1 MVTKSR
7 RRATARLC
15 ALLLAWAAGSA
26 AAQTTQGA
34 SAAAPS
40 PDSASSPSLPTSLKP
55 EAPSSLFQVAM
66 GGGDAELFVKGSWEA
81 SLLGTLDLQAQNGAL
96 GLASAQPLLFTQSPE
111 LYMKFLLFKRYF
123 VEARVSDDVTQAL
136 YSAGYQGAEGEL
148 LQEVRLGNYKISFPQ
163 LPFLSF
169 GEGSY
174 RSFGAMA
181 RIDSGDFQGNAMVR
195 YDQADRVT
203 KHFVGTSQVT
213 DTVLAANAFITG
225 KYFATN
231 SVPAGNLVVYV
242 QSVNGT
248 LPGSDGATY
257 RKMDPSEYSYSAL
270 SGLVTLNT
278 AATTRVAI
286 SYDGISAASPVTIG
300 GVSCDLVYYP
310 DYRDAN
316 GNLDPERQVLCRYP
330 TTASPGN
337 SSVFVENTASGLKD
351 SSYATR
357 IDSSGFVEVTHGS
370 TSPQDS
376 TYRQPFTTMPWIYTT
391 DFSSTATAKTNA
403 PIFDHEI
410 VVRSYGTPGYIT
422 VDKDLVPGSV
432 QVLRNGVPYYA
443 FSVDTENGRLILA
456 SPPGLAEN
464 ITVTY
469 LLESAER
476 RSGTILAGLGGIWTP
491 SDEQS
496 MWTALG
502 LQWSVPGSSYAT
514 GGLSNPGTVT
524 LTAGEKK
531 KGGALQHDA
540 ALAATYTQEE
550 ASGRYRMEGMEADSG
565 YITGFRPTSS
575 TWTGTLEQIVDT
587 SLVSSFPTIVNA
599 LHADGSPQLALY
611 VANSQD
617 PTPLP
622 PTGVNQVDISKVE
635 TLPPYQ
641 NFKTFSFFVNKVSPT
656 SSATLTLSIDDGTL
670 ADGSFLSV
678 SIPFNELSTGWNKIL
693 VHYGSGDTRVY
704 HQSSES
710 SSAIPFAA
718 ATFSMNMNLANDSRI
733 HIVTTG
739 LVASESF
746 WVDEILFEDS
756 VGLAAANFQGDIA
769 YSDSTF
775 RLGGEKAPVMS
786 GLSLKGDANAALSND
801 SFAAGGGTVG
811 TSFGPLGVS
820 VHARA
825 SASQQA
831 SPALSGGH
839 ELVFPVAQAP
849 FRADDKFDFDP
860 SSGAFGRE
868 DSLRLG
874 APRIAVLDLKQSA
887 AWSPGADDIEGVLS
901 QEWMGN
907 LGLAGSLFNAQLD
920 VTNRARPLAAS
931 SGDGSYASAWVNG
944 FSYVLPAFQS
954 DSELRSEKL
963 AVSLK
968 ASPDAEIASA
978 SMGTSAQPQSLTTA
992 GTGLRQNTDVARLSA
1007 PLFFGG
1013 LKVAPYYQRAYSDQR
1028 NGSADSLAGD
1038 ANLSLSDLSGM
1049 PMLYE
1054 NVPFAELVD
1063 GASSQN
1069 FAAQTGG
1076 AQSPLPSASY
1086 TPEAGVLLSRNFGSS
1101 WYDLVAPSALSFAF
1115 QRQLVRSDA
1124 TITDAAVWLATAKF
1138 AAVNLFGSQGAYPL
1152 GLPFDSDEYY
1162 ATINGSIS
1170 KYVGESSDRITLQ
1183 SQHLA
1188 TFYAGDANSLSAENR
1203 FSIATQPGQDQWA
1216 ESLRFDLTRRV
1227 RRHWLFDLYR
1237 MVVPDTGGSASGVAG
1252 DAGDTASGGDAGDGG
1267 DRFSIVSIY
1276 LRDLATRKP
1285 SVRTTIELMV
1295 SLQDTATDAA
1305 SPPISWEFDENYIAK
1320 LTVPERLT
1328 LSAKGGL
1335 SQLRDGTTGLALFGF
1350 TLGLELTIS
1359 F

>member
-1 MVTKSR
+1 
-7 RRATARLC
+7 
-15 ALLLAWAAGSA
+15 
-26 AAQTTQGA
+26 
-34 SAAAPS
+34 
-40 PDSASSPSLPTSLKP
+40 
-55 EAPSSLFQVAM
+55 M
-66 GGGDAELFVKGSWEA
+66 GGNDAELFVKGSWEA

-96 GLASAQPLLFTQSPE
+96 GLASTQPLLFTQSPE

-203 KHFVGTSQVT
+203 KNFVGTSQVT
-213 DTVLAANAFITG
+213 DTVIAANAFITG
-225 KYFATN
+225 KYFATRA
-231 SVPAGNLVVYV
+231 VPSGGATNLVVFV

-248 LPGSDGATY
+248 LSGSDGATY
-257 RKMDPSEYSYSAL
+257 RTMDPSEYSYSAL
-270 SGLVTLNT
+270 TGLVTLNI
-278 AATTRVAI
+278 AATTRVAL
-286 SYDGISAASPVTIG
+286 SYDGITPSTPTDPTDPVTNVTIG
-300 GVSCDLVYYP
+300 GVLCDLVYFP
-310 DYRDAN
+310 DYYPNPTTN
-316 GNLDPERQVLCRYP
+316 GNLVPERQVLCRYP
-330 TTASPGN
+330 TTASPTN

-357 IDSSGFVEVTHGS
+357 IDATGFVEVTYQG
-370 TSPQDS
+370 TVNPQS
-376 TYRQPFTTMPWIYTT
+376 KTYRQPFVSMPWIYTT
-391 DFSSTATAKTNA
+391 NFSGTATQSYS
-403 PIFDHEI
+403 PVFDHEI

-422 VDKDLVPGSV
+422 VDKNLVPGSV

-565 YITGFRPTSS
+565 YLTGFRPASS
-575 TWTGTLEQIVDT
+575 TWNGTLEQIVDT

-611 VANSQD
+611 IANSVD
-617 PTPLP
+617 PTPQ
-622 PTGVNQVDISKVE
+622 PTIGVNQVDISKVE

-641 NFKTFSFFVNKVSPT
+641 NFKTFSFFVNKVSVPNAEN
-656 SSATLTLSIDDGTL
+656 ATLTLSIDDGTP
-670 ADGSFLSV
+670 ADGSFISV
-678 SIPFNELSTGWNKIL
+678 TVPFNELSAGWNKIF
-693 VHYGSGDTRVY
+693 VHYGTGDTRVY

-710 SSAIPFAA
+710 SSAVPFATETA
-718 ATFSMNMNLANDSRI
+718 SATMQLANDSRI

-739 LVASESF
+739 IDTSGTTDSF

-769 YSDSTF
+769 YTDSKF
-775 RLGGEKAPVMS
+775 SLGQGAVPIMS

-801 SFAAGGGTVG
+801 SFAAGGGSVG
-811 TSFGPLGVS
+811 TSFGPLGVAL
-820 VHARA
+820 HARA

-831 SPALSGGH
+831 APALSGGH
-839 ELVFPVAQAP
+839 ELIFPVVPAP

-874 APRIAVLDLKQSA
+874 APRIAALDLKQSA

-920 VTNRARPLAAS
+920 ATNRARPLAAS
-931 SGDGSYASAWVNG
+931 SGDGSYGSAWVNG
-944 FSYVLPAFQS
+944 FS
-954 DSELRSEKL
+954 
-963 AVSLK
+963 
-968 ASPDAEIASA
+968 
-978 SMGTSAQPQSLTTA
+978 
-992 GTGLRQNTDVARLSA
+992 
-1007 PLFFGG
+1007 
-1013 LKVAPYYQRAYSDQR
+1013 
-1028 NGSADSLAGD
+1028 
-1038 ANLSLSDLSGM
+1038 
-1049 PMLYE
+1049 
-1054 NVPFAELVD
+1054 
-1063 GASSQN
+1063 
-1069 FAAQTGG
+1069 
-1076 AQSPLPSASY
+1076 
-1086 TPEAGVLLSRNFGSS
+1086 
-1101 WYDLVAPSALSFAF
+1101 
-1115 QRQLVRSDA
+1115 
-1124 TITDAAVWLATAKF
+1124 
-1138 AAVNLFGSQGAYPL
+1138 
-1152 GLPFDSDEYY
+1152 
-1162 ATINGSIS
+1162 
-1170 KYVGESSDRITLQ
+1170 
-1183 SQHLA
+1183 
-1188 TFYAGDANSLSAENR
+1188 
-1203 FSIATQPGQDQWA
+1203 
-1216 ESLRFDLTRRV
+1216 
-1227 RRHWLFDLYR
+1227 
-1237 MVVPDTGGSASGVAG
+1237 
-1252 DAGDTASGGDAGDGG
+1252 
-1267 DRFSIVSIY
+1267 
-1276 LRDLATRKP
+1276 
-1285 SVRTTIELMV
+1285 
-1295 SLQDTATDAA
+1295 
-1305 SPPISWEFDENYIAK
+1305 
-1320 LTVPERLT
+1320 
-1328 LSAKGGL
+1328 
-1335 SQLRDGTTGLALFGF
+1335 
-1350 TLGLELTIS
+1350 
-1359 F
+1359 

>member
-1 MVTKSR
+1 
-7 RRATARLC
+7 
-15 ALLLAWAAGSA
+15 
-26 AAQTTQGA
+26 
-34 SAAAPS
+34 
-40 PDSASSPSLPTSLKP
+40 
-55 EAPSSLFQVAM
+55 
-66 GGGDAELFVKGSWEA
+66 
-81 SLLGTLDLQAQNGAL
+81 
-96 GLASAQPLLFTQSPE
+96 
-111 LYMKFLLFKRYF
+111 MKFLLFKRYF
-123 VEARVSDDVTQAL
+123 VEARVSNDVTQAL

-148 LQEVRLGNYKISFPQ
+148 LQEVRLGNYKISFPA
-163 LPFLSF
+163 LPYLSF

-203 KHFVGTSQVT
+203 KYFVGTSQVT
-213 DTVLAANAFITG
+213 DTVIAANAFITG
-225 KYFATN
+225 KYFATRA
-231 SVPAGNLVVYV
+231 VPTGGATNLVVYV

-248 LPGSDGATY
+248 LSGSDGASY

-270 SGLVTLNT
+270 TGLVTLNA
-278 AATTRVAI
+278 AATTRVAV
-286 SYDGISAASPVTIG
+286 SYDGIVPSTPTDPTDPVTNVTIG
-300 GVSCDLVYYP
+300 GVLCDLVYFP
-310 DYRDAN
+310 DYYPNPTTN
-316 GNLDPERQVLCRYP
+316 GNLVPERQVLCRYP
-330 TTASPGN
+330 TTASPSN

-357 IDSSGFVEVTHGS
+357 IDSSGFVEVTYQGNVN
-370 TSPQDS
+370 PQNK
-376 TYRQPFTTMPWIYTT
+376 TYRQPFVSMQWIYTT
-391 DFSSTATAKTNA
+391 NFSGTATQTYS
-403 PIFDHEI
+403 PVFDHEI

-422 VDKDLVPGSV
+422 VDKTLVPGSV

-443 FSVDTENGRLILA
+443 FSVDTENGRIILA

-491 SDEQS
+491 TDEQS

-550 ASGRYRMEGMEADSG
+550 ASGRYRMEGMESDSG
-565 YITGFRPTSS
+565 YLTGFRPSSS

-611 VANSQD
+611 VVAPGS
-617 PTPLP
+617 LP
-622 PTGVNQVDISKVE
+622 DIDISKVE

-641 NFKTFSFFVNKVSPT
+641 NFKTFSFFVNKVWP
-656 SSATLTLSIDDGTL
+656 SSGASLTLSIDDGTP
-670 ADGSFLSV
+670 ADGSFISV
-678 SIPFNELSTGWNKIL
+678 TVPFNELSTGWNKIL

-710 SSAIPFAA
+710 SSVVPFAG

-739 LVASESF
+739 LGASESF

-775 RLGGEKAPVMS
+775 RLGGEKAPIMR

-811 TSFGPLGVS
+811 TSFGPLGVA

-825 SASQQA
+825 SASQSA

-839 ELVFPVAQAP
+839 ELIFPVVDAP

-874 APRIAVLDLKQSA
+874 APRIAALDLKQSA

-907 LGLAGSLFNAQLD
+907 LGLAGSIFNAQLD
-920 VTNRARPLAAS
+920 ATNRARPLAAS
-931 SGDGSYASAWVNG
+931 SGNGSYGSAWVNG

-963 AVSLK
+963 SVSLK
-968 ASPDAEIASA
+968 ANPDAEIASA

-1007 PLFFGG
+1007 PLFFDG

-1028 NGSADSLAGD
+1028 NGSSDSLAGD
-1038 ANLSLSDLSGM
+1038 ANLSLSDLSGL
-1049 PMLYE
+1049 PMLYD

-1086 TPEAGVLLSRNFGSS
+1086 TPEAGVLLSRNFGSN
-1101 WYDLVAPSALSFAF
+1101 WYDLVAPSAMSFAF
-1115 QRQLVRSDA
+1115 QRQLVRSEA
-1124 TITDAAVWLATAKF
+1124 TITDAAVWLVTAKF

-1170 KYVGESSDRITLQ
+1170 KYVGESSDRVTLQ

-1188 TFYAGDANSLSAENR
+1188 TFYAGDTNSLSAENR

-1227 RRHWLFDLYR
+1227 QRHWLFDLYR
-1237 MVVPDTGGSASGVAG
+1237 MVVPDRSGMGAASEAASGTAG
-1252 DAGDTASGGDAGDGG
+1252 GAGGFGGGGDAASSGEAGDGSN
-1267 DRFSIVSIY
+1267 RFSIVSIY

-1285 SVRTTIELMV
+1285 NVRTTIEFLV

-1305 SPPISWEFDENYIAK
+1305 APPISWEFDENYIAK

-1350 TLGLELTIS
+1350 TLGLDLTIS